1 MRQLGMP
8 VSDDTLLRHVK
19 SAPRVA
25 RPGEALRVV
34 GVDDWAWRKGQRYG
48 TILVY
53 LERRVVADV
62 LADRSSAAVGA
73 WLSKHPS
80 VRIVTRDRHGLYA
93 EVLGKAHLKLV
104 RSLIAFTWS
113 RIYARQWRSN

>member
-1 MRQLGMP
+1 MRRLGMP

-19 SAPRVA
+19 NAARDA
-25 RPGEALRVV
+25 RPAEALRVV

-48 TILVY
+48 TILVD

-62 LADRSSAAVGA
+62 LTDGSSAAVGA

-80 VRIVTRDRHGLYA
+80 VRIVTRDRHGLFMRR
-93 EVLGKAHLKLV
+93 VLGKAHLKLA
-104 RSLIAFTWS
+104 RSPIDFT
-113 RIYARQWRSN
+113 